1 MSLCVFFLLS
11 SPLRLSFVSVVFDF
25 NDSLNGVAPVL
36 PILLSVG
43 VKKKKRKSELLVNVF
58 DVSFLFS
65 PLILS
70 IVSVVFDFN
79 DSLNDVVPLSPMLL
93 SFCGKEKMKRV
104 NC

>member
-1 MSLCVFFLLS
+1 M
-11 SPLRLSFVSVVFDF
+11 SVVLDF
-25 NDSLNGVAPVL
+25 NDSLNDVAPVSPTL
-36 PILLSVG
+36 FPVYG
-43 VKKKKRKSELLVNVF
+43 KMKEKSELLVNVF

-70 IVSVVFDFN
+70 IVIVVFDFN
-79 DSLNDVVPLSPMLL
+79 DSLNDVVPLSPMSL